1 MTYSIIYTRPDDTY
15 MTLKF
20 MYTRTYN
27 RTHRFMYTRLT
38 IITGLTGSCT
48 LRLSRRFMY
57 TKPKV
62 PAGLTG
68 SFTIMLTV

>member
-20 MYTRTYN
+20 MYTRL
-27 RTHRFMYTRLT
+27 M

-62 PAGLTG
+62 PAGLTWDY
-68 SFTIMLTV
+68 LQ